1 MSTPGIGDPYWY
13 EWYVGLKYIIE
24 MINPDSNIECV
35 VFQHSLYDVVDDIVV
50 KYKDGSEELC
60 FQVKHEVSTSQKN
73 NFTFGKLI
81 EKQNGKSLLGSL
93 FSGWENTKRI
103 QIKPILFTNRILGNN
118 KTTRSFGGQKYS
130 AYSITEFFERI
141 KKELEDVDDFTS
153 ISIADSSLSQQFEE
167 FCSAIKAED
176 QNNIILFIKAFSI
189 YGNQPNLSELERAL
203 VASIQKSFSC
213 SEGLA
218 RELFVKL
225 VAELRFW
232 TTTRRENERVT
243 IENVYSA
250 LSIEEDINESQHR
263 LIPPEPFF
271 NSRKDFCN
279 DVEEKVIRSDKNVI
293 FITGDPGSGK
303 TSTISYIQAT
313 RNLFLLRYHTF
324 RPISPN
330 QHFYNNDA
338 GMYSSENLWGTLLNQ
353 LRKVFA
359 GNLAKYQ
366 VPVSNKLLTL
376 EVMRQSV
383 LRLLGIYA
391 TDYNNNKRIYVCI
404 DGIDHA
410 ARAKNDVTFLTSLP
424 TPDEIPSG
432 VCFVIV
438 GQPSTMYNTQY
449 PVWLTSND
457 VEKFELPKLCISDIE
472 QLINSEMP
480 QLQTNQNELASFIYE
495 KTEGN
500 NLSTVYAIEEI
511 KHLNSIDDII
521 CKLNSSGINA
531 DVQQYYSHIWN
542 HAKSEILKMGIPAA
556 FPESIIA
563 SPILLMNG
571 RVNLNVISEAL
582 KQYKLSKTD
591 WEIALKNLYPLI
603 IPTSNYGEYSLFHND
618 FRVFLMGIISGY
630 NERYEEIASLLAMHI
645 LEGEKDNIL
654 KYVLGIPLLKCAKR
668 TDLIPNYITPEFII
682 GALAEG
688 ISKQRLDDYLHLSY
702 FSACQNHNL
711 EGLLN
716 TYLSIKTL
724 HQHIRY
730 YEYYERE
737 YVPFDFPETD
747 SIDIAEV
754 RALPLNLENLFEY
767 ENVLDLCKKLYI
779 SNQGDCI
786 TRAFGLY
793 KKWFGDLSPYDFL
806 QLYKERKQDDE
817 YSQLRTDE
825 IGVLLQKWGE
835 TIARLNIAPPSITT
849 PDNELEASAIDLVGE
864 SYFDTCIKYEAFTNA
879 IAAINQHYI
888 FESVFCDKLED
899 FLYSGNAY
907 LVKSYLPRVSDNP
920 NKPSSRLLALAL
932 LVMCENSD
940 DIICGEDLKTHSQIK
955 HIYEETSFSI
965 VLRSFLIG
973 FSDRL
978 YDDKIVLEDIKI
990 CTSLLE
996 EREKPLIQMKEL
1008 SKLAGLLGKY
1018 YWNEEGSISYELI
1031 NSVFHFLVTEA
1042 FRIFDHFKSIKF
1054 LIYTILFSPIGEVL
1068 STNKEFFEKLKY
1080 YLFEVENIGMYYK
1093 TLILEYLKKHNKNEI
1108 IKKYI
1113 LELYG
1118 ENCSKINL
1126 LENKVEMHNIFKPY
1140 GELVYPDLMQKFSSD
1155 LKWDVVGY
1163 TGNKE
1168 YIMQAPYELF
1178 NILSSTNPDI
1188 WHSQGQRLFVQSSI
1202 AKVSNNRYY
1211 EDINETIEKAAINC
1225 GIDDYWKLT
1234 DCNNE
1239 FKLNAE
1245 LIICAI
1251 LELVNRAKSSKDL
1264 ELLWI
1269 FNLGINSWYTQEDRL
1284 GALSVYEKCLEKGKE
1299 INIDFREIVNKTT
1312 PQWLNIIDHESAI
1325 KDYTIQSNEFEIRK
1339 NEEINIIKS
1348 EYATLNKE
1356 QIIMHLREIP
1366 MLDHE
1371 RERYELIIE
1380 LFESDSSTNNE
1391 DVRKL
1396 LDSVCSSLDDK
1407 DISYHSYDKIII
1419 YLFSSLGSYAFWRF
1433 LSLFENNLSEY
1444 DYQISMRNLQKLISL
1459 YFRNDYEKQSWL
1471 FDKELSTQELWV
1483 TGNRNISVECNYI
1496 NTNCDNSSSHSLIE
1510 VVFDV
1515 LIDQVITQ
1523 NARKIE
1529 ASLLAIR
1536 ILGEINK
1543 EVFNVILKKWCKL
1556 IDAQKDSI
1564 LFIIPCWY
1572 YHRIDICTLYELIKS
1587 EYNECNYLTRKY
1599 YIHSL
1604 MLLLGLTN
1612 DELVSYSSDVPDY
1625 ELPASGDIGESKEYL
1640 LFLHET
1646 ERFCH
1651 SYSINDGIRRYISQL
1666 PSDRS
1671 SGCDI
1676 HSKLCDIKLSVSN
1689 ARIEQVLY
1697 DLDRKGVWDKL
1708 KLSIKKALLLPP
1720 EDSLIFT
1727 KMPNIIYDE
1736 SILSW
1741 LRLISCDEKNEYTVN
1756 QYKNQFLEKAK
1767 YNLSIENTLLAASLW
1782 VPKGH
1787 KDEIVYSCTSKIMP
1801 KYSFI
1806 RDNQIHY
1813 AMGNY
1818 GLLINQEGGLFETV
1832 YNKSFYGGLDLFYE
1846 ICGQRKFYFGDSQ
1859 FIPSSIWRSVLK
1871 CRPCVKSPYEWEDEL
1886 NHTVLRLEYF
1896 AFPFREVHNELYIRQ
1911 PVLFRWVCNT
1921 KWLDKQL
1928 KRTGTKLFFAD
1939 NIELLKEPF

>member
-13 EWYVGLKYIIE
+13 EWYVGLKYIVE
-24 MINPDSNIECV
+24 MINPDSRIASV
-35 VFQHSLYDVVDDIVV
+35 IFQHETYDTVDDVVVE
-50 KYKDGSEELC
+50 YKDGTEELC
-60 FQVKHEVSTSQKN
+60 YQVKHEISTSKKSN
-73 NFTFGKLI
+73 LTFGKLI
-81 EKQNGKSLLGSL
+81 EQQNGKNLLDSI
-93 FSGWENTKRI
+93 FSGWENTHKNN
-103 QIKPILFTNRILGNN
+103 KPILFTNRTLGRN
-118 KTTRSFGGQKYS
+118 KSARIFRGQKYP
-130 AYSITEFFERI
+130 AYSITDFFELI

-153 ISIADSSLSQQFEE
+153 IAISDHNLAQQFEE

-176 QNNIILFIKAFSI
+176 QNNIVKFIKAFSI
-189 YGNQPNLSELERAL
+189 YGNQPNLTELESTL
-203 VASIQKSFSC
+203 VTSIQKSFSC

-218 RELFVKL
+218 KELFEKL

-250 LSIEEDINESQHR
+250 LSIKEDINESQHR

-303 TSTISYIQAT
+303 TSTISYIQST

-366 VPVSNKLLTL
+366 VPVSNKLLTI
-376 EVMRQSV
+376 EAMRQSV
-383 LRLLGIYA
+383 LRLLGVYA
-391 TDYNNNKRIYVCI
+391 TDYNNNERIYVCI

-438 GQPSTMYNTQY
+438 GQPSTMYSTQY
-449 PVWLTSND
+449 PVWITSND
-457 VEKFELPKLCISDIE
+457 VEKIELPILCISDIE
-472 QLINSEMP
+472 QLINSEIP
-480 QLQTNQNELASFIYE
+480 QLKTNQNELASFIYE

-521 CKLNSSGINA
+521 CELNSSGINA
-531 DVQQYYSHIWN
+531 DVQQYYHHIWN
-542 HAKSEILKMGIPAA
+542 HAKSEILKMGIPVS

-563 SPILLMNG
+563 FPILLMNG
-571 RVNLNVISEAL
+571 RVNLNIISEAL

-591 WEIALKNLYPLI
+591 WEIALKSLYPLI
-603 IPTSNYGEYSLFHND
+603 IPTSRDGEYTLFHND
-618 FRVFLMGIISGY
+618 FRVFLMGIISGH
-630 NERYEEIASLLAMHI
+630 NERYEEIALLLAKYI
-645 LEGEKDNIL
+645 LEVEKDDVL
-654 KYVLGIPLLKCAKR
+654 KYISGIPLLECAKR
-668 TDLIPNYITPEFII
+668 TDLVPNYITPEFII

-702 FSACQNHNL
+702 FSACQNQNL

-737 YVPFDFPETD
+737 YVTFDFPETE

-767 ENVLDLCKKLYI
+767 ENVLDLCKKLYV
-779 SNQGDCI
+779 SNRSDCI

-793 KKWFGDLSPYDFL
+793 NKWFGDLSPYDFIK
-806 QLYKERKQDDE
+806 LYKEKKEDDKR
-817 YSQLRTDE
+817 SQLRTDE
-825 IGVLLQKWGE
+825 IGMLLQKWGE
-835 TIARLNIAPPSITT
+835 TIARLNIAPPSINT

-864 SYFDTCIKYEAFTNA
+864 SYFNTCIKYGSFNNA
-879 IAAINQHYI
+879 ITAINQHYI

-899 FLYSGNAY
+899 FLYSGNAH
-907 LVKSYLPRVSDNP
+907 LVKRFLPRVSDNP

-940 DIICGEDLKTHSQIK
+940 DNICDKDLKTSPQIK

-965 VLRSFLIG
+965 ILRAFLIG
-973 FSDRL
+973 YIEREL
-978 YDDKIVLEDIKI
+978 DDSAIIDDLRI

-996 EREKPLIQMKEL
+996 DREKPLKQMLEFTNF
-1008 SKLAGLLGKY
+1008 AGLLGKY
-1018 YWNEEGSISYELI
+1018 YWYESNVTSSEFI
-1031 NSVFHFLVTEA
+1031 DMAFHFLTSEIY
-1042 FRIFDHFKSIKF
+1042 RIFDHFKSIKF
-1054 LIYTILFSPIGEVL
+1054 LLYALLFSPVGEAL
-1068 STNKEFFEKLKY
+1068 NTNNEFIDKLVY
-1080 YLFEVENIGMYYK
+1080 NLFEVENIGMYYK
-1093 TLILEYLKKHNKNEI
+1093 TFILEYLKRHNKIEI
-1108 IKKYI
+1108 IKDYI
-1113 LELYG
+1113 IELYG
-1118 ENCSKINL
+1118 ENCSKMSFF
-1126 LENKVEMHNIFKPY
+1126 ENKVEMHNIFKPY
-1140 GELVYPDLMQKFSSD
+1140 GELVCPDLMKKFSSD

-1168 YIMQAPYELF
+1168 YIMQAPSELF
-1178 NILSSTNPDI
+1178 ELLTSTNPDL
-1188 WHSQGQRLFVQSSI
+1188 WHCQGKRLFIQSSI
-1202 AKVSNNRYY
+1202 AKVSANSYY
-1211 EDINETIEKAAINC
+1211 EDINETLEKAAINC
-1225 GIDDYWKLT
+1225 GMNDYWELT
-1234 DCNNE
+1234 NWNIE

-1245 LIICAI
+1245 LLFCAI
-1251 LELVNRAKSSKDL
+1251 LELINSAKSSKDL
-1264 ELLWI
+1264 ELLWV

-1312 PQWLNIIDHESAI
+1312 PQWLNIIDHESAK
-1325 KDYTIQSNEFEIRK
+1325 KDYTIQSNEFEIRR

-1348 EYATLNKE
+1348 EYDTLNKNE
-1356 QIIMHLREIP
+1356 IIMHLREIP
-1366 MLDHE
+1366 MLNHE
-1371 RERYELIIE
+1371 RERYELVIK

-1396 LDSVCSSLDDK
+1396 LDSVCNSLDDK
-1407 DISYHSYDKIII
+1407 DISYHSYDKIIS
-1419 YLFSSLGSYAFWRF
+1419 YLFSSLGFNAFWRF

-1483 TGNRNISVECNYI
+1483 TGNRNISIECNYI
-1496 NTNCDNSSSHSLIE
+1496 NTNCDKSNAHSLIE

-1515 LIDQVITQ
+1515 LIEQVITQ
-1523 NARKIE
+1523 NARKVE

-1536 ILGEINK
+1536 VLGGTNK
-1543 EVFNVILKKWCKL
+1543 EVFELIVKKWSEFSEV
-1556 IDAQKDSI
+1556 QKDSL
-1564 LFIIPCWY
+1564 LFIIPCWFYQKVDISILFELLKNEY
-1572 YHRIDICTLYELIKS
+1572 Y
-1587 EYNECNYLTRKY
+1587 NCNYLYRKY

-1604 MLLLGLTN
+1604 LLMLGLTE
-1612 DELVSYSSDVPDY
+1612 DVSISYSSDAPCY
-1625 ELPASGDIGESKEYL
+1625 ELPSSGEIGESTFHS

-1646 ERFCH
+1646 EIICN
-1651 SYSINDGIRRYISQL
+1651 SYDYNNGIRRYINTILS
-1666 PSDRS
+1666 PEVYND
-1671 SGCDI
+1671 DI
-1676 HSKLCDIKLSVSN
+1676 SYQYGDMKIPVRNSK
-1689 ARIEQVLY
+1689 IEQVLY
-1697 DLDRKGVWDKL
+1697 DVDKKGVWNRAPL
-1708 KLSIKKALLLPP
+1708 YLKKALLLSP
-1720 EDSLIFT
+1720 EDSLIVT
-1727 KMPNIIYDE
+1727 DLPNIIYDNNF
-1736 SILSW
+1736 LSGYKSTDDNKSF
-1741 LRLISCDEKNEYTVN
+1741 LDSDVCDKKNL
-1756 QYKNQFLEKAK
+1756 LEMSK
-1767 YNLSIENTLLAASLW
+1767 YDLSSEELLLAASLW
-1782 VPKGH
+1782 LPFGNS
-1787 KDEIVYSCTSKIMP
+1787 DEIVYNYTSKMLSIF
-1801 KYSFI
+1801 SFLK
-1806 RDNQIHY
+1806 DNQIY
-1813 AMGNY
+1813 FAVGNY
-1818 GLLINQEGGLFETV
+1818 GLLLNQGGIFETV
-1832 YNKSFYGGLDLFYE
+1832 YNTCSNGGADLFYRT
-1846 ICGQRKFYFGDSQ
+1846 IGPKRFNYGDSQ
-1859 FIPSSIWRSVLK
+1859 FVPSSIWYSILNCK
-1871 CRPCVKSPYEWEDEL
+1871 PSSDSPYIWEDE
-1886 NHTVLRLEYF
+1886 NHITVLKFERL
-1896 AFPFREVHNELYIRQ
+1896 ASPSREVQHEQYIRQ
-1911 PVLFRWVCNT
+1911 PVLFRWTGNAG
-1921 KWLDKQL
+1921 WINKQM
-1928 KRTGTKLFFAD
+1928 KKLGMKLLSTD
-1939 NIELLKEPF
+1939 SIEQFKEPF